1 MKKHHHLAICAL
13 ALFGNSL
20 LAEAAGPNLLI
31 IHTDEHN
38 FRTLGC
44 YRDQLS
50 EDQAFIW
57 GKGVAVETPN
67 IDSLAKDGALCT
79 SFYAASPV
87 CTPSRASFITGLYPV
102 ATGSPVND
110 MPLHDHMVTFAEVL
124 KHNGYATSYVGKW
137 HLDGKAK
144 PGWAPAR
151 KFGFE
156 DNRYM
161 FNRGHW
167 KILEETEDGPMVVGK
182 FNEKNNQYKYDI
194 SIADEKSFTTDFLV
208 DRALEIIDRDKDQ
221 PFALMLSLPDPHGP
235 NTVRAPY
242 DTMYDHMTF
251 EDPYSMRAALK
262 DTPAWSPVKGKN
274 SAKELNQTQ
283 LRHIFGMV
291 KCIDDNVGRILQY
304 LEDNNLSENTIVI
317 FTSDHG
323 DSMGEHAKHN
333 KGTPWES
340 SAMVPFIIRYPDHVR
355 PGKLIHTA
363 YTTADFMPTIL
374 GIMDVDADDMNFH
387 GVNGSAEFLC
397 EAAESTEDRIIYI
410 TNAGGRWVA
419 AADHRYKLVLSPLER
434 PWLFD
439 LEKDPNELVNVYRK
453 SEYKEIAETL
463 QAELI
468 RQMKAFGEPALEKG
482 NLKYN

>member
-1 MKKHHHLAICAL
+1 MKSLPQLLLSLAL
-13 ALFGNSL
+13 ATG
-20 LAEAAGPNLLI
+20 AGVSGDESRPNLLI

-44 YRDQLS
+44 YRALLP
-50 EDQAFIW
+50 EDQAFMW
-57 GKGVAVETPN
+57 GKGVAVETPH
-67 IDSLAKDGALCT
+67 IDSLARDGALFT

-124 KHNGYATSYVGKW
+124 KRNGYATSYVGKW

-144 PGWAPAR
+144 PGWEPER

-161 FNRGHW
+161 YNRGHW
-167 KILEETEDGPMVVGK
+167 KILEETDDGPKVVGT
-182 FNEKNNQYKYDI
+182 FNEQKNQYRYDI
-194 SIADEKSFTTDFLV
+194 ADADETSFTTDFLV
-208 DRALEIIDRDKDQ
+208 NRALEIMERDKEE
-221 PFALMLSLPDPHGP
+221 PFCLMLSIPDPHGP

-242 DTMYDHMTF
+242 DTMYDHFTF
-251 EDPYSMRAALK
+251 EQPVSMRAALK
-262 DTPAWSPVKGKN
+262 DSPAWSPVKGKN
-274 SAKELNQTQ
+274 SARELNQGQ
-283 LRHIFGMV
+283 LRRIFGMV

-304 LEDNNLSENTIVI
+304 LDDTGLAENTIVI

-355 PGKLIHTA
+355 PGKRVHTA

-374 GIMDVDADDMNFH
+374 GVMDVDTADLTFH
-387 GVNGSAEFLC
+387 GVDGSDEFL
-397 EAAESTEDRIIYI
+397 AVQVESTGERIIYI

-419 AADHRYKLVLSPLER
+419 AANHRYKLVLSHLDE

-439 LEKDPNELVNVYRK
+439 LESDPHELVNLYRNPD
-453 SEYKEIAETL
+453 YKAIGEALKI
-463 QAELI
+463 ELI
-468 RQMKAFGEPALEKG
+468 RQMKAFNEPALEKG

>member
-1 MKKHHHLAICAL
+1 MK
-13 ALFGNSL
+13 NSL
-20 LAEAAGPNLLI
+20 LTGLAILCWASIAVGESQPNLLI

-44 YRDQLS
+44 YREQLS
-50 EDQAFIW
+50 ADQAFIW
-57 GKGVAVETPN
+57 GQGVAVETPH
-67 IDSLAKDGALCT
+67 IDSLARDGALST

-124 KHNGYATSYVGKW
+124 KRNGYATSYVGKW
-137 HLDGKAK
+137 HLDGDAK
-144 PGWAPAR
+144 PGWAPER

-167 KILEETEDGPMVVGK
+167 KILEDTTDGPRVVGT
-182 FNEKNNQYKYDI
+182 FNEKKNQYKYDI
-194 SIADEKSFTTDFLV
+194 STADEKSFTTDFLV
-208 DRALEIIDRDKDQ
+208 DRTLEILERDRGQ
-221 PFALMLSLPDPHGP
+221 PFALMLSIPDPHGP

-251 EDPYSMRAALK
+251 EDPHSMRAALK

-274 SAKELNQTQ
+274 SAAKLNQTQ

-291 KCIDDNVGRILQY
+291 KCIDDNVGRILQF
-304 LEDNNLSENTIVI
+304 LEEKDLAKNTIVI

-340 SAMVPFIIRYPDHVR
+340 SALVPFIIRYPEHVR
-355 PGKLIHTA
+355 PGKLVHTA

-374 GIMDVDADDMNFH
+374 GIMDVDTTGMSFH
-387 GVNGSAEFLC
+387 GMDGSDEFLSDD
-397 EAAESTEDRIIYI
+397 AETTSDRVIYI

-419 AADHRYKLVLSPLER
+419 AADHRYKLVLSHLEK

-439 LEKDPNELVNVYRK
+439 LEKDPDELVNQYRNPD
-453 SEYKEIAETL
+453 YKVIAETL
-463 QAELI
+463 QSELV